1 MKFARRHRVKEGV
14 NLTPLI
20 DVVFLLLIFFMVTTT
35 FKEDSEFSLELPQA
49 SNEVERIDVDLTVT
63 IQANGSLFL
72 NGRSVNGGSEQL
84 VRAIESL
91 NFDGEVIVTIE
102 ADKDATHQMVIDVL
116 DALAQNG
123 FNQVS
128 IATTVSN

>member
-35 FKEDSEFSLELPQA
+35 FKEDSEFSLELPQS
-49 SNEVERIDVDLTVT
+49 SNEVARIESELTIT
-63 IQANGSLFL
+63 IQANGSIFV
-72 NGRSVNGGSEQL
+72 NQRAVNGGADQL
-84 VRAIESL
+84 SSAIQSL
-91 NFDGEVIVTIE
+91 NLEGEVAVAIE
-102 ADKDATHQMVIDVL
+102 ADKDATHQMVVDVL

-128 IATTVSN
+128 MATTVSQ

>member
-49 SNEVERIDVDLTVT
+49 SNEVERVDVDLTVT

-84 VRAIESL
+84 VGAIESL
-91 NFDGEVIVTIE
+91 NLSGEVIVTIE

>member
-63 IQANGSLFL
+63 IQSNGSLFL

-84 VRAIESL
+84 ARAIESL
-91 NFDGEVIVTIE
+91 NLDGEVVVTIE